1 MVVRAPG
8 SAGSLDDGHR
18 PSPQSPPGSLLP
30 FERSAE
36 AQERAGEQADD
47 LVARK
52 AEPSPDFLIRQ
63 AFGSAQAKDLALV
76 RPKGRR
82 SAPDCSGIRPDGIA
96 VHRDTSDQLERD
108 RHRLGVAG
116 KPGGNPFRPI
126 CPRRTAGRRRLRRMV
141 GTARIFPLDSPCG
154 HF

>member
-1 MVVRAPG
+1 MSARAPG
-8 SAGSLDDGHR
+8 SAGSLADGHR

-30 FERSAE
+30 FERFAE
-36 AQERAGEQADD
+36 AQERTSKQADD
-47 LVARK
+47 LVVRK
-52 AEPSPDFLIRQ
+52 AEQRTDLAVGQ
-63 AFGSAQAKDLALV
+63 AFGSAEAKDLALV
-76 RPKGRR
+76 RPKCRR
-82 SAPDCSGIRPDGIA
+82 SAPDCSGINSHALA
-96 VHRDTSDQLERD
+96 VHRTPQIELEWV